1 MYGCNNFCT
10 YCIVPYVRGRERS
23 RLPED
28 IVKEVQEAAAQGF
41 KEITLLGQNVNSYG
55 KDHGK
60 ASFAE
65 LLAMVDKVEGIE
77 RIRYMTSH
85 PKDLSDEV
93 IEVIKNSRH
102 ICKHFHLPVQYG
114 SNRILKA
121 MNRVYTVEGYRELVR
136 KIRAAVPEASLTTD
150 LIVGFPGETE
160 EDFQQLMEFLAEIR
174 YDQAYTFIYS
184 KRSGTPAA
192 EMENQ
197 VDDRCK
203 HERLNRLM
211 ELQNSISLEIN
222 QQLTGKTVEVMVEGP
237 SQTDDTVWTGR
248 TDTNKIVLW
257 KHSGSEKPGDLVQVK
272 IHTAQTWLLKGE
284 LA

>member
-1 MYGCNNFCT
+1 M
-10 YCIVPYVRGRERS
+10 
-23 RLPED
+23 
-28 IVKEVQEAAAQGF
+28 KEVQEAAAQGF
-41 KEITLLGQNVNSYG
+41 REITLLGQNVNSYG

-211 ELQNSISLEIN
+211 ELQNSISLKIN
-222 QQLTGKTVEVMVEGP
+222 QQLV
-237 SQTDDTVWTGR
+237 GR
-248 TDTNKIVLW
+248 TEQRPDFSISYLCQ
-257 KHSGSEKPGDLVQVK
+257 HIGQYQSDSGCKVFIGHYLYK
-272 IHTAQTWLLKGE
+272 RTHIFLIHTIIHEKLLEGQTSHTCYGIQRGQRKRRYSQVN
-284 LA
+284 